1 MVTTNTKIY
10 IITIVTLFVA
20 FGFSVI
26 AQPRFGNIYI
36 ENGNV
41 FDSTESNALYVKDV
55 MNALHT
61 ITKPYVIQ
69 DELLF
74 RKDDELTEQTI
85 LETERNLRQ
94 TGLFTEVRIELDSTG
109 FDYYDVYVVTKD
121 RWSLTPSLL
130 YGTGGGIS
138 EYGGRISEKN
148 LLGTGNKLEF
158 EGLYRNENDI
168 KWQGFAALE
177 MPRVFRSDFS
187 LLASLRA
194 NRFRTDQNINFID
207 PYRNTQDLLSYGM
220 LLQNSFGSDFLY
232 LNNLDTAILLPFQE
246 RIGQAYFS
254 RAINKDNR
262 LFFTGLVEYNQTDRG
277 IPQSRR
283 AFDNSGKI
291 LIQFSS
297 LSQKFIPVERVN
309 LFRTED
315 LVVGGYGR
323 VVLGKIFPIE
333 SSGDNLLYLGGQGEQ
348 SYYDGKNYLFGQ
360 LTAGSAFKGAVAS
373 YTYQEFLGLGF
384 HRLDENITLAAS
396 FRQQTAWRWGAL
408 RQLIL
413 DNDFGLRGYDANRF
427 AGDNRLLANAEIRY
441 FTGLDLWLFDFEIAG
456 FYDIGTVW
464 DQSIKITESQ
474 FYNSVGL
481 GLRFHSRKTSGEHS
495 IFRVDFAYN
504 MFDGKFGGVIF
515 TTNQLFSPIKDH
527 LYKLPQLF
535 GIEFDAQ

>member
-85 LETERNLRQ
+85 LETERNLRL

-168 KWQGFAALE
+168 KWQGYAALE

-348 SYYDGKNYLFGQ
+348 SYYDGTNYLFGQ

-441 FTGLDLWLFDFEIAG
+441 FTGLDLWLFDFELAG

>member
-1 MVTTNTKIY
+1 MVINHIKIVLITFGALLVTT
-10 IITIVTLFVA
+10 VL
-20 FGFSVI
+20 SVN
-26 AQPRFGNIYI
+26 AQPRFGNIII

-61 ITKPYVIQ
+61 ITKPYVIE

-74 RKDDELTEQTI
+74 SKDDDLTEQKI

-109 FDYYDVYVVTKD
+109 FDYYDVYVITKD
-121 RWSLTPSLL
+121 RWSLTPSIL

-138 EYGGRISEKN
+138 EYGGRLSEKN
-148 LLGTGNKLEF
+148 ILGTGNRVEF

-168 KWQGFAALE
+168 RWQGFASLE

-187 LLASLRA
+187 LLASLQA

-220 LLQNSFGSDFLY
+220 MLQNSFGSDFLY

-246 RIGQAYFS
+246 RIGRAYFS
-254 RAINKDNR
+254 RAINRDNR

-283 AFDNSGKI
+283 AFDNSGKV

-333 SSGDNLLYLGGQGEQ
+333 SGGDNLLYLGGQGEQ
-348 SYYDGKNYLFGQ
+348 SYYDGTNYLFGQ
-360 LTAGSAFKGAVAS
+360 LTAGSAFKGATAS
-373 YTYQEFLGLGF
+373 YTYQEFLGLGL
-384 HRLDENITLAAS
+384 HRLSDDITLAGS

-413 DNDFGLRGYDANRF
+413 DNDFGLRGYNANRF
-427 AGDNRLLANAEIRY
+427 TGDNRLLANAEIRY
-441 FTGLDLWLFDFEIAG
+441 FTGLDLWLFDFELAG
-456 FYDIGTVW
+456 FYDIGSVW
-464 DQSIKITESQ
+464 DQSVKITDAQ
-474 FYNSVGL
+474 FYSSVGL

-504 MFDGKFGGVIF
+504 MYDGKFGGIIF

-527 LYKLPQLF
+527 IYKLPQLF

>member
-1 MVTTNTKIY
+1 MVINHIKIVL
-10 IITIVTLFVA
+10 IAIVTLLVTTVL
-20 FGFSVI
+20 SVN
-26 AQPRFGNIYI
+26 AQPRFGNIII

-61 ITKPYVIQ
+61 ITKPYVIE

-74 RKDDELTEQTI
+74 RKDDDLTEQTI

-121 RWSLTPSLL
+121 RWSLTPSIL

-138 EYGGRISEKN
+138 EYGGRLSEKN
-148 LLGTGNKLEF
+148 ILGTGNRVEF

-168 KWQGFAALE
+168 KWQGYAALE

-187 LLASLRA
+187 LFASLRA

-220 LLQNSFGSDFLY
+220 MLQNSFGSDFLY

-246 RIGQAYFS
+246 RVGQAYFS

-277 IPQSRR
+277 IVQSRR

-297 LSQKFIPVERVN
+297 LSQKFVPVERVN

-323 VVLGKIFPIE
+323 VVLGRIFPIE
-333 SSGDNLLYLGGQGEQ
+333 SGGDNLLYLGGQGEQ
-348 SYYDGKNYLFGQ
+348 SYYDGTNYLFGQ
-360 LTAGSAFKGAVAS
+360 LTAGSAFKGATAS

-384 HRLDENITLAAS
+384 HRLTDDITLAGS

-413 DNDFGLRGYDANRF
+413 DNDFGLRGYNANRF

-441 FTGLDLWLFDFEIAG
+441 FTGLDLWLFDFELAG
-456 FYDIGTVW
+456 FFDTGSVW
-464 DQSIKITESQ
+464 DQSVKITESQ

-504 MFDGKFGGVIF
+504 MYDGKFGGIIF

>member
-168 KWQGFAALE
+168 KWQGYAALE

-348 SYYDGKNYLFGQ
+348 SYYDGTNYLFGQ

-427 AGDNRLLANAEIRY
+427 AGDSRLLANAEIRY
-441 FTGLDLWLFDFEIAG
+441 FTGLDLWLFDFELAG

>member
-1 MVTTNTKIY
+1 MGY
-10 IITIVTLFVA
+10 
-20 FGFSVI
+20 SVI

-41 FDSTESNALYVKDV
+41 FDSTESNALYIRDV
-55 MNALHT
+55 MNALHI
-61 ITKPYVIQ
+61 ITKPYIIQ

-74 RKDDELTEQTI
+74 RKEDDLTEQTI
-85 LETERNLRQ
+85 LETERNLRM
-94 TGLFTEVRIELDSTG
+94 TGLFTEVSIELDSTG

-121 RWSLTPSLL
+121 RWSLTPSIL

-138 EYGGRISEKN
+138 EYGGRLSEKN

-158 EGLYRNENDI
+158 EGLYRNENNI
-168 KWQGFAALE
+168 KWQGFTSLE

-187 LLASLRA
+187 LLASLQA
-194 NRFRTDQNINFID
+194 NRFRTDQNINFIE

-220 LLQNSFGSDFLY
+220 MLQNSFGSDFLY

-246 RIGQAYFS
+246 RVGRTYFS
-254 RAINKDNR
+254 RAINKENR

-277 IPQSRR
+277 IPQSRQ

-291 LIQFSS
+291 LIQFTS

-315 LVVGGYGR
+315 IVVGGYGR
-323 VVLGKIFPIE
+323 VVLGRIFPIE
-333 SSGDNLLYLGGQGEQ
+333 SDGDNLLYLGGQGEQ
-348 SYYDGKNYLFGQ
+348 SYYDGNNYLFGQ
-360 LTAGSAFKGAVAS
+360 LTAGSAFKGATAS

-384 HRLDENITLAAS
+384 HRLSDDFLLAGS
-396 FRQQTAWRWGAL
+396 FRQQTSWRWNAL

-413 DNDFGLRGYDANRF
+413 DNDFGLRGYNANRF

-441 FTGLDLWLFDFEIAG
+441 FTGLDLWLFDFELAG
-456 FYDIGTVW
+456 FYDIGSVW
-464 DQSIKITESQ
+464 DQSQKITESQ
-474 FYNSVGL
+474 FYSSVGL

-504 MFDGKFGGVIF
+504 MYDGKFGGIIF

-527 LYKLPQLF
+527 IYKLPQLF

>member
-1 MVTTNTKIY
+1 MVIGRINIF
-10 IITIVTLFVA
+10 IISLVTFIVA
-20 FGFSVI
+20 MGYSVI

-41 FDSTESNALYVKDV
+41 FDSTESNALYIRDV
-55 MNALHT
+55 MNALHI

-74 RKDDELTEQTI
+74 RKEDALTEQKI
-85 LETERNLRQ
+85 LETERNLRM
-94 TGLFTEVRIELDSTG
+94 TGLFTDVSIELDSTG
-109 FDYYDVYVVTKD
+109 FDYYDAYVVTKD
-121 RWSLTPSLL
+121 RWSLTPSIL
-130 YGTGGGIS
+130 YGTGGGIT

-148 LLGTGNKLEF
+148 LFGTGNRVEF
-158 EGLYRNENDI
+158 EGLHRNENDI
-168 KWQGFAALE
+168 RWQGFASLE

-187 LLASLRA
+187 LLASLQA
-194 NRFRTDQNINFID
+194 NRFRTDQIINFID

-232 LNNLDTAILLPFQE
+232 LNSQKNAILLPFHE
-246 RIGQAYFS
+246 RIGRAFFS
-254 RAINKDNR
+254 RAINKNNR

-283 AFDNSGKI
+283 AFDNSGKV

-297 LSQKFIPVERVN
+297 LSQKFVPVERVN

-315 LVVGGYGR
+315 LIVGGYGR

-333 SSGDNLLYLGGQGEQ
+333 SGGDNLLYLGGQGEQ
-348 SYYDGKNYLFGQ
+348 SYYDGTNYVFGQ
-360 LTAGSAFKGAVAS
+360 LTAGSAFKGATAH

-384 HRLDENITLAAS
+384 HRLTDNLTLAGS
-396 FRQQTAWRWGAL
+396 VRQQTAWRWDAL

-413 DNDFGLRGYDANRF
+413 DNGHGLRGYSANRL

-441 FTGLDLWLFDFEIAG
+441 FTGLDLWLFDFELAG
-456 FYDIGTVW
+456 FFDIGSAW
-464 DQSIKITESQ
+464 DQSQKITDSQ
-474 FYNSVGL
+474 FYSSTGI
-481 GLRFHSRKTSGEHS
+481 GLRFHSRKTAGEHS

-504 MFDGKFGGVIF
+504 MFDGKFGGIIF
-515 TTNQLFSPIKDH
+515 TTNQLFSPIRDH
-527 LYKLPQLF
+527 IYKLPQLF
-535 GIEFDAQ
+535 GIEFEGQ

>member
-1 MVTTNTKIY
+1 MTF
-10 IITIVTLFVA
+10 IVA
-20 FGFSVI
+20 MGYSVI

-36 ENGNV
+36 ENRNV
-41 FDSTESNALYVKDV
+41 FDSTESNALYIRDA
-55 MNALHT
+55 MNALHI

-74 RKDDELTEQTI
+74 RKEDALTEQKI
-85 LETERNLRQ
+85 LETERNLRM
-94 TGLFTEVRIELDSTG
+94 TGLFTDVSIELDSTG
-109 FDYYDVYVVTKD
+109 FDYYDAYVVTKD
-121 RWSLTPSLL
+121 RWSLTPSIL
-130 YGTGGGIS
+130 YGTGGGIT

-148 LLGTGNKLEF
+148 LFGTGNRVEF
-158 EGLYRNENDI
+158 EGLHRNENDI
-168 KWQGFAALE
+168 RWQGFASLE

-187 LLASLRA
+187 LLASLQA
-194 NRFRTDQNINFID
+194 NRFRTDQIINFID

-232 LNNLDTAILLPFQE
+232 LNSQKNAILLPFHE
-246 RIGQAYFS
+246 RIGRAFFS
-254 RAINKDNR
+254 RAINKNNR

-283 AFDNSGKI
+283 AFDNSGKV

-297 LSQKFIPVERVN
+297 LSQKFVPVERVN

-333 SSGDNLLYLGGQGEQ
+333 SGGDNLLYLGGQGEQ
-348 SYYDGKNYLFGQ
+348 SYYDGTNYVFGQ
-360 LTAGSAFKGAVAS
+360 LTAGSAFNGATAH

-384 HRLDENITLAAS
+384 HRLSDNLTLAGS
-396 FRQQTAWRWGAL
+396 VRQQTAWRWDAL

-413 DNDFGLRGYDANRF
+413 DNGHGLRGYSANRL

-441 FTGLDLWLFDFEIAG
+441 FTGLDLWLFDFELAG
-456 FYDIGTVW
+456 FFDIGSAW
-464 DQSIKITESQ
+464 DQSKKITESQ
-474 FYNSVGL
+474 FYSSTGI
-481 GLRFHSRKTSGEHS
+481 GLRFHSRKTAGEHS

-504 MFDGKFGGVIF
+504 MYDGKFGGIIF

-527 LYKLPQLF
+527 IYKLPQLF
-535 GIEFDAQ
+535 GIEFEGQ

>member
-348 SYYDGKNYLFGQ
+348 SYYDGTNYLFGQ

-441 FTGLDLWLFDFEIAG
+441 FTGLDLWLFDFELAG

>member
-20 FGFSVI
+20 FGFSAL

-121 RWSLTPSLL
+121 RWSLTPSIL

-168 KWQGFAALE
+168 KWQGYAALE

-187 LLASLRA
+187 LLASLSA

-348 SYYDGKNYLFGQ
+348 SYYDGTNYLFGQ

-441 FTGLDLWLFDFEIAG
+441 FTGLDLWLFDFELAG

>member
-20 FGFSVI
+20 FGFSAI

-121 RWSLTPSLL
+121 RWSLTPSIL

-168 KWQGFAALE
+168 KWQGYAALE

-441 FTGLDLWLFDFEIAG
+441 FTGLDLWLFDFELAG

>member
-1 MVTTNTKIY
+1 MVVNHIKIVL
-10 IITIVTLFVA
+10 IAVIALLAITVL
-20 FGFSVI
+20 SVN
-26 AQPRFGNIYI
+26 AQPRFGNIII

-55 MNALHT
+55 MNALH
-61 ITKPYVIQ
+61 IVTKPYVIQ

-74 RKDDELTEQTI
+74 RKDDDLTEQTI

-121 RWSLTPSLL
+121 RWSLTPSIL

-158 EGLYRNENDI
+158 EGLYRNENDV
-168 KWQGFAALE
+168 KWQGYASLE

-220 LLQNSFGSDFLY
+220 MLQNSFGSDFLY

-246 RIGQAYFS
+246 RVGQAYFS

-277 IPQSRR
+277 IVQSRR

-297 LSQKFIPVERVN
+297 LSQKFVPVERVN

-323 VVLGKIFPIE
+323 VVLGRIFPIE
-333 SSGDNLLYLGGQGEQ
+333 SNGDNLLYLGGQGEQ
-348 SYYDGKNYLFGQ
+348 SYYDGTNYLFGQ
-360 LTAGSAFKGAVAS
+360 LTAGSAFKGATAS

-384 HRLDENITLAAS
+384 HRLDEDITLAGS
-396 FRQQTAWRWGAL
+396 IRQQTAWRWGAL

-413 DNDFGLRGYDANRF
+413 DNDFGLRGYNANRF

-441 FTGLDLWLFDFEIAG
+441 FTGLDLWLFDLELAG
-456 FYDIGTVW
+456 FYDVGTVW

-481 GLRFHSRKTSGEHS
+481 GLRFHSRKTTGENS

-504 MFDGKFGGVIF
+504 MYDGKFGGIIF

>member
-1 MVTTNTKIY
+1 MVIANIKIF
-10 IITIVTLFVA
+10 IIALATVIVA
-20 FGFSVI
+20 MMYSVT

-41 FDSTESNALYVKDV
+41 FDSTESNALYVKDI
-55 MNALHT
+55 MNALHI

-74 RKDDELTEQTI
+74 RKDDDLTEQTI

-94 TGLFTEVRIELDSTG
+94 TGLFTDVRIELDSSG
-109 FDYYDVYVVTKD
+109 FDYYDVYIITKD
-121 RWSLTPSLL
+121 RWSLTPSVL

-138 EYGGRISEKN
+138 EYGARLSEKN

-168 KWQGFAALE
+168 RWQGFASLE

-187 LLASLRA
+187 LLASLQA
-194 NRFRTDQNINFID
+194 NRFRTDQNISFID

-220 LLQNSFGSDFLY
+220 MLQNSYGSDFLY
-232 LNNLDTAILLPFQE
+232 LNNLDSAILLPFHE
-246 RIGQAYFS
+246 RIGRAYFS
-254 RAINKDNR
+254 RAINKENR

-283 AFDNSGKI
+283 AFDNSGKV

-297 LSQKFIPVERVN
+297 LSQKFVPVERVN

-333 SSGDNLLYLGGQGEQ
+333 SGGDNLLYLGGQGEQ

-384 HRLDENITLAAS
+384 HRLSDDITLAGS
-396 FRQQTAWRWGAL
+396 IRQQTAWRWNAL
-408 RQLIL
+408 RQMIL

-441 FTGLDLWLFDFEIAG
+441 FTGIDLWLFDFELAG
-456 FYDIGTVW
+456 FYDIGSVW
-464 DQSIKITESQ
+464 DQSVKVTDSQ
-474 FYNSVGL
+474 FYSSVGL

-504 MFDGKFGGVIF
+504 LYDGKFGGIIF
-515 TTNQLFSPIKDH
+515 TTNQLFSPIRDH
-527 LYKLPQLF
+527 IYKLPQLF

>member
-1 MVTTNTKIY
+1 MVKYSRKILLLL
-10 IITIVTLFVA
+10 IVAAFVA
-20 FGFSVI
+20 SVNLFS
-26 AQPRFGNIYI
+26 QPRFGKIII

-55 MNALHT
+55 MNALHI
-61 ITKPYVIQ
+61 ITKPYVIE

-74 RKDDELTEQTI
+74 DKDDELTEQVI
-85 LETERNLRQ
+85 LETERNLRM
-94 TGLFTEVRIELDSTG
+94 TGLFTDVRIELDSTG
-109 FDYYDVYVVTKD
+109 FDYYDAYIVTKD
-121 RWSLTPSLL
+121 RWSLTPSIL

-138 EYGGRISEKN
+138 EYGGRLSEKN
-148 LLGTGNKLEF
+148 LLGTGNRIEF

-168 KWQGFAALE
+168 RWQGYTSLE
-177 MPRVFRSDFS
+177 MPRVFRSEFS
-187 LLASLRA
+187 LLASLQA
-194 NRFRTDQNINFID
+194 NRFRTDQRINFFD

-220 LLQNSFGSDFLY
+220 LLNNSFGSDFLY
-232 LNNLDTAILLPFQE
+232 FNNIDTAILLPFHE
-246 RIGQAYFS
+246 RVGTAYFS

-277 IPQSRR
+277 IAQSRR

-297 LSQKFIPVERVN
+297 LSQKFTPVERVN
-309 LFRTED
+309 LFRKED

-323 VVLGKIFPIE
+323 VVLGKIFPIG
-333 SSGDNLLYLGGQGEQ
+333 SDGDNLLYLGGQGEQ
-348 SYYDGKNYLFGQ
+348 SYYDGTNYLFGQ

-384 HRLDENITLAAS
+384 HRLSESITLAGS
-396 FRQQTAWRWGAL
+396 FRQQTAWRWRAL

-427 AGDNRLLANAEIRY
+427 VGENRLLANAEVRY
-441 FTGLDLWLFDFEIAG
+441 FTGLDLWLFDFELAG
-456 FYDIGTVW
+456 FYDIGSVW
-464 DQSIKITESQ
+464 NQTQKITESQ
-474 FYNSVGL
+474 FYNSVGI

-504 MFDGKFGGVIF
+504 MFDGKFGGIIF

-527 LYKLPQLF
+527 IYQLPKLF
-535 GIEFDAQ
+535 GVEFDAQ

>member
-168 KWQGFAALE
+168 KWQGYAALE

-348 SYYDGKNYLFGQ
+348 SYYDGTNYLFGQ

-441 FTGLDLWLFDFEIAG
+441 FTGLDLWLFDFELAG

-504 MFDGKFGGVIF
+504 MFDGKFGGIIF

>member
-168 KWQGFAALE
+168 KWQGYAALE

-348 SYYDGKNYLFGQ
+348 SYYDGTNYLFGQ

-441 FTGLDLWLFDFEIAG
+441 FTGLDLWLFDFELAG

>member
-1 MVTTNTKIY
+1 MVIANIKIFL
-10 IITIVTLFVA
+10 IALATVIVA
-20 FGFSVI
+20 MMYSVT

-41 FDSTESNALYVKDV
+41 FDSTESNALYVKDI
-55 MNALHT
+55 MNALHI

-74 RKDDELTEQTI
+74 RKDDDLTEQTI

-94 TGLFTEVRIELDSTG
+94 TGLFTDVRIELDSSG
-109 FDYYDVYVVTKD
+109 FDYYDVYIITKD
-121 RWSLTPSLL
+121 RWSLTPSVL

-138 EYGGRISEKN
+138 EYGARLSEKN

-168 KWQGFAALE
+168 RWQGFASIE

-187 LLASLRA
+187 LLASLQA
-194 NRFRTDQNINFID
+194 NRFRTDQNISFID

-220 LLQNSFGSDFLY
+220 LLQNSYGSDFLY
-232 LNNLDTAILLPFQE
+232 LNNLDSAILLPFHE
-246 RIGQAYFS
+246 RIGRAYFS
-254 RAINKDNR
+254 RAINKGNR

-283 AFDNSGKI
+283 AFDNSGKV

-297 LSQKFIPVERVN
+297 LSQKFVPVERVN

-333 SSGDNLLYLGGQGEQ
+333 SGGDNLLYLGGQGEQ

-384 HRLDENITLAAS
+384 HRLSDDITLAGS
-396 FRQQTAWRWGAL
+396 IRQQTAWRWNAL
-408 RQLIL
+408 RQMIL

-441 FTGLDLWLFDFEIAG
+441 FTGIDLWLFDFELAG
-456 FYDIGTVW
+456 FYDIGSVW
-464 DQSIKITESQ
+464 DQSVKVTDSQ
-474 FYNSVGL
+474 FYSSVGL

-504 MFDGKFGGVIF
+504 LYDGKFGGIIF
-515 TTNQLFSPIKDH
+515 TTNQLFSPIRDH
-527 LYKLPQLF
+527 IYKLPQLF

>member
-61 ITKPYVIQ
+61 ITKSYVIQ

-121 RWSLTPSLL
+121 RWSLTPSIL

-168 KWQGFAALE
+168 KWQGYAALE

-232 LNNLDTAILLPFQE
+232 LNNLDTAIPLPFQE

-348 SYYDGKNYLFGQ
+348 SYYDGTNYLFGQ
-360 LTAGSAFKGAVAS
+360 LTAGSAFKEAVAS

-441 FTGLDLWLFDFEIAG
+441 FTGLDLWLFDFELAG

>member
-10 IITIVTLFVA
+10 IITIVILFVA
-20 FGFSVI
+20 FGFSAL

-121 RWSLTPSLL
+121 RWSLTPSIL

-168 KWQGFAALE
+168 KWQGYAALE

-348 SYYDGKNYLFGQ
+348 SYYDGTNYLFGQ

-441 FTGLDLWLFDFEIAG
+441 FTGLDLWLFDFELAG

>member
-1 MVTTNTKIY
+1 M
-10 IITIVTLFVA
+10 TIVTVLVA
-20 FGFSVI
+20 LGLSVM

-41 FDSTESNALYVKDV
+41 FDSTESNALYVRDV

-74 RKDDELTEQTI
+74 RKDDDLTEQTI
-85 LETERNLRQ
+85 LETERNLRM
-94 TGLFTEVRIELDSTG
+94 TGLFTEVSIELDSTG

-121 RWSLTPSLL
+121 RWSLTPSIL

-138 EYGGRISEKN
+138 EYGGRLSEKN

-168 KWQGFAALE
+168 KWQGFTSLE
-177 MPRVFRSDFS
+177 MPRIFRSDFS
-187 LLASLRA
+187 LLASLKA

-220 LLQNSFGSDFLY
+220 MLQNSFGSDFLY

-246 RIGQAYFS
+246 RIGRAYFS
-254 RAINKDNR
+254 RAINRENR
-262 LFFTGLVEYNQTDRG
+262 LFFTGLIEYDQTNRG
-277 IPQSRR
+277 IPQSRQ

-333 SSGDNLLYLGGQGEQ
+333 SDGDNLLYLAGQGEQ
-348 SYYDGKNYLFGQ
+348 SYYDGENYLFGQ
-360 LTAGSAFKGAVAS
+360 LTAGSAFKGATAY

-384 HRLDENITLAAS
+384 HRLSDDFLLAGS
-396 FRQQTAWRWGAL
+396 FRQQTTWRWGAL

-413 DNDFGLRGYDANRF
+413 DNDFGLRGYNANRF
-427 AGDNRLLANAEIRY
+427 AGDNRLLANAELRY
-441 FTGLDLWLFDFEIAG
+441 FTGLDLWLFDFELAG
-456 FYDIGTVW
+456 FYDIGSVW
-464 DQSIKITESQ
+464 DQSVKITESQ
-474 FYNSVGL
+474 FYSSVGL

-504 MFDGKFGGVIF
+504 MYDGNFGGIIF

-527 LYKLPQLF
+527 IYKLPQLF
-535 GIEFDAQ
+535 GIEFEGQ

>member
-1 MVTTNTKIY
+1 MVVNHIKI
-10 IITIVTLFVA
+10 ILIVIVTITLMTLQ
-20 FGFSVI
+20 SVT
-26 AQPRFGNIYI
+26 AQPRFGYIYI

-55 MNALHT
+55 MNALH
-61 ITKPYVIQ
+61 IVTKPYVIQ

-74 RKDDELTEQTI
+74 RKDDDLTEQTI

-121 RWSLTPSLL
+121 RWSLTPSIL

-168 KWQGFAALE
+168 KWQGYAALE

-187 LLASLRA
+187 LFASLQA

-220 LLQNSFGSDFLY
+220 MLQNSFGSDFLY

-246 RIGQAYFS
+246 RVGQAYFS

-277 IPQSRR
+277 ILQSRR

-297 LSQKFIPVERVN
+297 LSQKFVPVERVN

-315 LVVGGYGR
+315 IVVGGYGR

-333 SSGDNLLYLGGQGEQ
+333 SKGDNLLYLGGQGEQ
-348 SYYDGKNYLFGQ
+348 SYYDGTNYLFGQ

-373 YTYQEFLGLGF
+373 YTYQEFQGKGF
-384 HRLDENITLAAS
+384 HRLDKDFTIAAS
-396 FRQQTAWRWGAL
+396 FRQQTSWRWGAL

-413 DNDFGLRGYDANRF
+413 DNDYGLRGYNANRF

-441 FTGLDLWLFDFEIAG
+441 FTGLDLWLFDLELAG

-481 GLRFHSRKTSGEHS
+481 GLRFHSRKTTGENS

-504 MFDGKFGGVIF
+504 MYDGKFGGVIF